1 MSNRTKS
8 ALKKSP
14 KSPRNTQKKRVQIV
28 PEKNIEILFERPFD
42 KVEVPELWTSKNEQ
56 HNARLEKQNESIRE
70 VGPIRFFQNNSDI
83 RNKINSHRKSTI
95 NETNAFF
102 RKRRDLPF
110 MTANLARMKLS
121 RTIKK
126 DVNDDEGSN
135 NRITLKRTKS
145 SRYLGGKSKTKRRYR
160 K

>member
-42 KVEVPELWTSKNEQ
+42 NVEVPELWSSKNE
-56 HNARLEKQNESIRE
+56 HKNARREQQNDSLRQL
-70 VGPIRFFQNNSDI
+70 GPIRFFQNNSDVT
-83 RNKINSHRKSTI
+83 NKINSHRKSII
-95 NETNAFF
+95 NETKTFF
-102 RKRRDLPF
+102 KKRRDLPF
-110 MTANLARMKLS
+110 MTANLAR
-121 RTIKK
+121 IKMSK
-126 DVNDDEGSN
+126 NDDEELGN

-145 SRYLGGKSKTKRRYR
+145 VNLKNSIL
-160 K
+160 